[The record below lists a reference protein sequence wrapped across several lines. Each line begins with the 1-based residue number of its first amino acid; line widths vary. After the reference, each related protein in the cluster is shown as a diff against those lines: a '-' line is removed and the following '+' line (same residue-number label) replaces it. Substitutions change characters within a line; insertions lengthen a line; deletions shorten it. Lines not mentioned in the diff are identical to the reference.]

1 MRAPPWSSS
10 AVDGD
15 LAAPAPGQQR
25 GEIDDLVIG
34 DPGQDVGA
42 SQACGS
48 TLLSTRNSPPLR
60 STTSITGSWPAS
72 MFTTPAEMI
81 SLAATATGKN
91 RLPWSVLVRRRP
103 RYLGG
108 TERCGERHRRR
119 ARPDVT
125 ARRIIPAPQH
135 EVTRPRSAAASSA
148 IPGLFV
154 GWVRRSFRISRE
166 RTGSPTQ
173 RHISKRS
180 PFGSG
185 VQEPCRPRA

>member
-1 MRAPPWSSS
+1 VRAPPWSSS

-119 ARPDVT
+119 QSK
-125 ARRIIPAPQH
+125 ARRNGASHYPGPAARSD
-135 EVTRPRSAAASSA
+135 ETAKRRGLVRNSRPVCW
-148 IPGLFV
+148 L
-154 GWVRRSFRISRE
+154 
-166 RTGSPTQ
+166 GSTILSDQQGTHRQPNTAPHLQ
-173 RHISKRS
+173 T
-180 PFGSG
+180 
-185 VQEPCRPRA
+185 